1 MKGQRCYG
9 LDLAAAPA
17 RQNGGLVLK
26 YLLNFYQQSTDK
38 PHFFGKY
45 FEELSGTDALRQ
57 QIIAG
62 KSEAEIRASWE
73 PGLRKFRALRKK
85 YLLYPE
91 R

>member
-1 MKGQRCYG
+1 
-9 LDLAAAPA
+9 
-17 RQNGGLVLK
+17 LVLK
-26 YLLNFYQQSTDK
+26 YLIDFYKQSTDK
-38 PHFFGKY
+38 AHFFGKY
-45 FEELSGTDALRQ
+45 FEQLTGTNSLRE

-73 PGLRKFRALRKK
+73 PGLGNFKTLRAK